1 MDIRMKWNGLSFARK
16 VMFIARIIISV
27 VVVVLSS
34 VGLAGVVDVSVTNS
48 IAIPL
53 VGIVMLMLG
62 IEEFRRSKILALIF
76 FGSAA
81 LIVGISFMILLKF

>member
-1 MDIRMKWNGLSFARK
+1 MEWIIIARK